1 MAYGTNLVIKV
12 MDLPPW
18 NMAKELPKHKH
29 RADIKYKTIYNKIL
43 LRKLFN
49 DLLLI

>member
-1 MAYGTNLVIKV
+1 

-18 NMAKELPKHKH
+18 NMAKELPIHSD

-43 LRKLFN
+43 LSKLFN
-49 DLLLI
+49 DLLLTINGQIKQN